1 MTDSRWSRRL
11 RRGILAVLAAASP
24 VAFSQLQIDITSGVV
39 DPIPIAIEPF
49 RGDPQD
55 SSGVVARDLARS
67 GRFVAA
73 PRASA
78 DYLVS
83 GRAIVGRD
91 GRVTLEYELQNQ
103 LTGQRVLRERWVAP
117 PSAWRNAAH
126 RISDRVYERILGT
139 RSAFATRI
147 AYVAVSGTPPS
158 LRYRLM
164 LADADGENSRAIL
177 ESRQPLMSPVWS
189 PDGEWLAY
197 VSFENRTAAVYLHR
211 VRTAERRQI
220 SSRPGVNGAPAFS
233 PDGRRLALTL
243 SSASGNLD
251 IHVLEIDS
259 GVLTRLTNH
268 PAIDT
273 EPVWNPAGDQL
284 YFTSDRA
291 GGPQVYRMSATAAG
305 TPVRV
310 TYSGGYNARARL
322 SPDGSRLAFV
332 TRDERGYRIA
342 VQELAS
348 GAVTLLSRGG
358 EDESP
363 AFSPDGGTLI
373 FSSRERGR
381 STLASV
387 SVDGLIQQ
395 RLVSGRDEVREPA
408 WGPFMRESKP

>member
-1 MTDSRWSRRL
+1 MSEL
-11 RRGILAVLAAASP
+11 RRALRWHGWLAAVVIGVSP
-24 VAFSQLQIDITSGVV
+24 VAFGQLQIDITSGVL

-49 RGDPQD
+49 KGDPND
-55 SSGVVARDLARS
+55 SAGVVARDLARS
-67 GRFVAA
+67 GRFVAGS
-73 PRASA
+73 RASA

-83 GRAIVGRD
+83 GRANVGRD
-91 GRVTLEYELQNQ
+91 GRITLEYELQNR
-103 LTGQRVLRERWVAP
+103 LTGQRMLRERWVAP
-117 PSAWRNAAH
+117 SPAWRNAAH
-126 RISDRVYERILGT
+126 RISDRVYERLLGMPG
-139 RSAFATRI
+139 SFATRI

-158 LRYRLM
+158 QRYRLM

-197 VSFENRTAAVYLHR
+197 VSFESRSAAIYLHR
-211 VRTAERRQI
+211 VRTAERRQV
-220 SSRPGVNGAPAFS
+220 SFRPGVNGAPAFS

-251 IHVLEIDS
+251 IYVLEIDS
-259 GVLTRLTNH
+259 GALTRLTTH

-273 EPVWNPAGDQL
+273 EPVWSPAGDTL
-284 YFTSDRA
+284 YFTSDRG
-291 GGPQVYRMSATAAG
+291 GGPQLYRMSATAAG
-305 TPVRV
+305 EAVRV
-310 TYSGGYNARARL
+310 SFSGGYNARPRL

-332 TRDERGYRIA
+332 TRDDHGYRIA
-342 VQELAS
+342 VQDLAS
-348 GAVTLLSRGG
+348 GAVTALSRGG

-373 FSSRERGR
+373 FSSLQRGR
-381 STLASV
+381 SVLLTV
-387 SVDGLIQQ
+387 SVDGLILQ